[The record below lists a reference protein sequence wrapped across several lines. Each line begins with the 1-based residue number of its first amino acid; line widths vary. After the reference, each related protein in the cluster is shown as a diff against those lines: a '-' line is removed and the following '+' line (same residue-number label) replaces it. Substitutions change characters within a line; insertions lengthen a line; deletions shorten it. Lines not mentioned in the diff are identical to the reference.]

1 MNLLNLY
8 KNGLQNNSTRWLF
21 VLLTFVYFLSPIDLI
36 PDFIPF
42 LGQIDDFALLV
53 VFGIE
58 MIKIL
63 SKQKPVKPT
72 KSKIVD
78 VDYTTKH

>member
-8 KNGLQNNSTRWLF
+8 RNGLQNTSTRWLF

-58 MIKIL
+58 MFKIL
-63 SKQKPVKPT
+63 TKPKSSNTPKP
-72 KSKIVD
+72 KIID
-78 VDYTTKH
+78 VDYTTKE